1 MKNKI
6 IITIT
11 ALVLCLITGIVLLVN
26 HNAENK
32 ADEDETVTVSQNET
46 VTQIKK
52 TELSTEGSKKETE
65 SRTQKKKNNNKKDI
79 AKPLIKVDAA
89 KYFGA
94 VSTSTVYNNELQ
106 SYLSSQASISENRI
120 RLTAKKL
127 DDIYI
132 SGKVETKI
140 AFRYGEFKFRIN
152 TMEGKGLFPAIWL
165 LSKDGVL
172 LPEIDIY
179 EALGNENERFYG
191 VMHYKKD
198 GKQMKQTRSY
208 TFKGPVPKYMELTF
222 KWTKDKMIWL
232 ADGKEVFRIDKDVPQ
247 IPVYMIINLAV
258 GGDWPGNPDSKTKF
272 PAVFDVEILEFN
284 PTEIYSRA

>member
-6 IITIT
+6 IVVIT
-11 ALVLCLITGIVLLVN
+11 ALVLCLITGSVLVVN
-26 HNAENK
+26 YNVKHK
-32 ADEDETVTVSQNET
+32 ANEDEFITVSQTESDTQFKEKET
-46 VTQIKK
+46 SLNIS
-52 TELSTEGSKKETE
+52 EKETE
-65 SRTQKKKNNNKKDI
+65 TETQMNNYNNKDNSI
-79 AKPLIKVDAA
+79 SFIKVDAA

-94 VSTSTVYNNELQ
+94 ISSSNIYNNELQ
-106 SYLSSQASISENRI
+106 SYLSSQTSISENRI
-120 RLTAKKL
+120 RVTAKKL

-132 SGKVETKI
+132 SGKAETKI
-140 AFRYGEFKFRIN
+140 AFRYGEFKFKIK

-165 LSKDGVL
+165 LSKDGVP

-179 EALGNENERFYG
+179 EAIGNESERFYG
-191 VMHYKKD
+191 VLHYKKD
-198 GKQMKQTRSY
+198 GKQIKQTRTY
-208 TFKGPVPKYMELTF
+208 TFKGTVPEYMELTF
-222 KWTKDKMIWL
+222 KWTKDKMLWL
-232 ADGKEVFRIDKDVPQ
+232 VDGKEVFRIDKDVPQ

>member
-6 IITIT
+6 IVIIT
-11 ALVLCLITGIVLLVN
+11 ALVLCLITGSVLVVN
-26 HNAENK
+26 YSVKHK
-32 ADEDETVTVSQNET
+32 ANEYEFITVSQTESDTRFKEKET
-46 VTQIKK
+46 SLNIS
-52 TELSTEGSKKETE
+52 EKETE
-65 SRTQKKKNNNKKDI
+65 TETQKNNYNNKDNSMSF
-79 AKPLIKVDAA
+79 IKVDVA

-94 VSTSTVYNNELQ
+94 ISSSNIYNNELQ
-106 SYLSSQASISENRI
+106 SYLSSQTSISENRI

-132 SGKVETKI
+132 SGKAETKI
-140 AFRYGEFKFRIN
+140 AFRYGEFKFKIK

-165 LSKDGVL
+165 LSKDGVP

-179 EALGNENERFYG
+179 EAIGNESERFYG
-191 VMHYKKD
+191 VLHYKKD
-198 GKQMKQTRSY
+198 GKQIKQTRTY
-208 TFKGPVPKYMELTF
+208 TFKGTVPEYMELTF
-222 KWTKDKMIWL
+222 KWTKDKMLWL
-232 ADGKEVFRIDKDVPQ
+232 VDGKEVFRIDKDVPQ

-272 PAVFDVEILEFN
+272 PSVFDVEILEFN